1 MRCTHHHHPNLNCKE
16 ILQSFWYHLSPYSC
30 TQNLCSCDHTDNLVG
45 HILIVWA
52 IPRSKGQEFTTNKL
66 TQVERSLQVP
76 TSHSQMESCLCS
88 SQSSAARGTQLSFC
102 LFLLPLLREHLG
114 VTTQR
119 SSWGSSSHE
128 IHQWLHCRDL
138 NNLSKRTIILVSL
151 ALSNM
156 FVQKFPNFLLL
167 LFLFAHIAQ
176 TLVRFCTCLV
186 PQPHGAW
193 NFSPEIWDWFDCW
206 RAWAIQD
213 IPIMYTTKNLKKI
226 VQGIVFLNFLRQP
239 EFPAQLVSKWLQR
252 CTNITE
258 RFQLEET
265 LKTISF
271 QPYTRSGCSGIPKAE
286 PSSGSHPD
294 LRLHLGK
301 KQCSNDI
308 L

>member
-30 TQNLCSCDHTDNLVG
+30 TQNLCSCDHTNNLIG
-45 HILIVWA
+45 YILIVWA

-151 ALSNM
+151 ALSN
-156 FVQKFPNFLLL
+156 VCAEISQFPS
-167 LFLFAHIAQ
+167 
-176 TLVRFCTCLV
+176 TPVLVCSHSSNTC
-186 PQPHGAW
+186 
-193 NFSPEIWDWFDCW
+193 EI
-206 RAWAIQD
+206 
-213 IPIMYTTKNLKKI
+213 
-226 VQGIVFLNFLRQP
+226 
-239 EFPAQLVSKWLQR
+239 
-252 CTNITE
+252 
-258 RFQLEET
+258 
-265 LKTISF
+265 
-271 QPYTRSGCSGIPKAE
+271 
-286 PSSGSHPD
+286 
-294 LRLHLGK
+294 LHLPRATAPWSLELQPWDLGLIWLLESL
-301 KQCSNDI
+301 SNTGHPYYVYHNKFEKNCPGHSSPQFFEATRVSCTTGLQMAAKMHKYHRKVSAGRDSKDPLI
-308 L
+308 PTLH